1 MAHGKKTWVTTR
13 KESKNSKS
21 KFDNMASEEA
31 GEVEIDLDAVKPK
44 KKNKKK
50 VVEQTV
56 AVKARDLD
64 EKVKEDIPESWDDEV

>member
-1 MAHGKKTWVTTR
+1 
-13 KESKNSKS
+13 
-21 KFDNMASEEA
+21 MASEEA